1 MRRVSVMN
9 NSWHS
14 DFVTNAT
21 LSVIF
26 EKERMHNEKSVTNN
40 LVILKAF

>member
-1 MRRVSVMN
+1 MN

-26 EKERMHNEKSVTNN
+26 EKERMHNEKIKVLLT
-40 LVILKAF
+40 I